1 MFLSE
6 EEDLVL
12 DADFRGDFVLNDW
25 VYSSDDPTF
34 NSFER
39 LSDFRTNGTT
49 LSNLNQRY
57 TVAQQTAPHR
67 FGYYAPA
74 IQATVQDGLVV
85 DLNFVVHVL
94 PDDNGEW
101 TVCET
106 QCHLDSRN
114 SSLNCLVEF
123 NIPASVNVKHMVVC
137 CPYWCALLLL

>member
-6 EEDLVL
+6 DKDLVL

-25 VYSSDDPTF
+25 VYNSNDPTF
-34 NSFER
+34 ASFER
-39 LSDFRTNGTT
+39 LSDLRSNGSGVT

-57 TVAQQTAPHR
+57 TVAQQSVPHR

-74 IQATVQDGLVV
+74 IQATVRDDLVV

-101 TVCET
+101 MLCET
-106 QCHLDSRN
+106 QCH
-114 SSLNCLVEF
+114 
-123 NIPASVNVKHMVVC
+123 
-137 CPYWCALLLL
+137 